1 MGHALLDALL
11 RDLVKGH
18 AVGCAGVQPQ
28 NVRQMPADGLAL
40 AVRVG
45 RKQDAVALFGL
56 GLQLLDELL
65 LALDGDIFRCIAI
78 FDINAQ
84 RAGGQVAHMAHTGRD
99 LVAAA
104 QILANGLGLGRGF
117 HDD

>member
-11 RDLVKGH
+11 CDLVKGH
-18 AVGCAGVQPQ
+18 AVGRSGVQPQ
-28 NVRQMPADGLAL
+28 NVRQMPADSLAL

-45 RKQDAVALFGL
+45 RKQDAIALFGL
-56 GLQLLDELL
+56 GLQLLDKLL
-65 LALDGDIFRCIAI
+65 LALDRDIFRLIAI

-84 RAGGQVAHMAHTGRD
+84 RTGGQVAHMAHAGRD

-104 QILANGLGLGRGF
+104 QILANGLCLGRGF